1 VSERALVDRLDDAIQ
16 AMFAAPDAPV
26 DREVEPYLAVAEAL
40 RDLPRPSFRLR
51 LKTDL
56 MRSTPMNSTQSAR
69 ATRQTATAVPAGH
82 RVVTPYLVVEDA
94 PALLDFTARVFE
106 AEEGERAIGSAGGI
120 HAEVRIGDSRVMI
133 GGGHAG
139 HALGSPAMPT
149 ALHVYVEDTDAVYQR
164 ALAAGATSMGEPVDQ
179 VYGERSAAVR
189 DPSGVVWYIATA
201 KGAHHIPPGLHSVN
215 VYLHPLRA
223 EPVIAFMERAFG
235 GTSVEKY
242 ASPDGVV
249 HHATVTIGD
258 SVVEMGEAHGPYQPM
273 PTMFYLHVPDVDA
286 SYRRALEAGATS
298 MSAPADQPY
307 GSRVAGVTDA
317 FGNQW
322 YLATPLRKDSPS
334 IPS

>member
-1 VSERALVDRLDDAIQ
+1 MSDRALIDRLDDAIQ
-16 AMFAAPDAPV
+16 AMLATPDAAV
-26 DREVEPYLAVAEAL
+26 DRDMEPYIAIAREL

-56 MRSTPMNSTQSAR
+56 LRITPMNVT
-69 ATRQTATAVPAGH
+69 
-82 RVVTPYLVVEDA
+82 VTPYLVVEDA

-106 AEEGERAIGSAGGI
+106 AEEGPRAIGSAGGI
-120 HAEVRIGDSRVMI
+120 HAEVRIGDSTVMI
-133 GGGHAG
+133 GGGHPG
-139 HALGSPAMPT
+139 HALGGPAMPT

-179 VYGERSAAVR
+179 AYGERSAAVR

-201 KGAHHIPPGLHSVN
+201 QGARHIPPGLHSVN

-223 EPVIAFMERAFG
+223 EPVIAFMQRAFG
-235 GTSVEKY
+235 ASSVEKY
-242 ASPDGVV
+242 ASPDGFV

-286 SYRRALEAGATS
+286 AYWRTLEAGATS
-298 MSAPADQPY
+298 MSAPGDQPY
-307 GSRVAGVTDA
+307 GSRVAGVKDP

-322 YLATPLRKDSPS
+322 YLATPISS
-334 IPS
+334 M